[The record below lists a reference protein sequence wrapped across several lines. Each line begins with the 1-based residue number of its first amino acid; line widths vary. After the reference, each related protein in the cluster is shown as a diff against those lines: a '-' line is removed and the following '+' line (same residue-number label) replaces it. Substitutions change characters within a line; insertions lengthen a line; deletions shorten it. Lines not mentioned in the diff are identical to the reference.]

1 MTRATDRRPAQVTM
15 KLRTRLLWLFI
26 PILASTLATVG
37 ALSERLLLSRFDRQ
51 DSAQLTNKARQLQQ
65 RLQLEIARHLD
76 QLRSLAWWD
85 ASRAFIERPGA
96 DYIRSN
102 LPAARLANLDLD
114 FLVVFDRQP
123 RIVAQ
128 TWRSQDVFELIDL
141 LPHGSKA
148 ARSMTGLRQ
157 GILQRSQQLG
167 SLDHAGRAE
176 HALGQVMVVQG
187 VPLLLVSS
195 AISDNLGKASPNG
208 VLVAGHI
215 LDQGDLDAFLQ
226 EASGSLRVLPVA
238 SDTSGWRLLRP
249 RSTRQG
255 EIRLSPRRLLDAQR
269 QQIDLQFFNPLG
281 EAELRLQI
289 TQPRLLYQQGRTA
302 VGFFLGLTL
311 LILMLALLLAYTG
324 LDRWVLRRL
333 WRLNREVAA
342 IGIDDGR
349 QRLNEQGD
357 DELGQLAGELNR
369 MLERLERSEER
380 DKAILDS
387 IQEGYFEIAP
397 GGEILTVNRSLERQ
411 LGRGRQQLVGH
422 GIEEIL
428 DAEVVRRARALL
440 RDDPGEQP
448 TSLITPFKRS
458 DGSLRYFETRFSCI
472 DGAGGQYAGIRG
484 ILRDV
489 SDQVAYQN
497 SLLDMAYRD
506 PLTGLGNRKA
516 FNEQLR
522 AALDQAQRQ
531 NARLALLF
539 IDLDRFK
546 EVNDRFGHDLGD
558 ALLVAI
564 AERLRGA
571 LRHPDHF
578 YRLGGDEFTL
588 LLSDEDAG
596 NAVSLAERLLR
607 VLEPAFELN
616 GQRVDFVTPSIG
628 IALYPEHASQ
638 PEALI
643 KAADSAMY
651 QAKQQRNQ
659 VFLYSAQAHA
669 R

>member
-1 MTRATDRRPAQVTM
+1 M
-15 KLRTRLLWLFI
+15 KLRKRLLWLFI
-26 PILASTLATVG
+26 PILALTLAAVG

-51 DSAQLTNKARQLQQ
+51 DSAQLMNKARQLQE
-65 RLQLEIARHLD
+65 RMELDISRHLD
-76 QLRSLAWWD
+76 LLRSLAWWD
-85 ASRAFIERPGA
+85 ATYAFIGQPRA

-114 FLVVFDRQP
+114 FMVFFDRQP

-128 TWRSQDVFELIDL
+128 TWRARDLLELIDL
-141 LPHGSKA
+141 LPQGGRSP
-148 ARSMTGLRQ
+148 RSMIGLRQ

-167 SLDHAGRAE
+167 SLEHAGNVD

-195 AISDNLGKASPNG
+195 AISDNLGNAAPNG
-208 VLVAGHI
+208 VVVAGQI
-215 LDQGDLDAFLQ
+215 LDQDHLDAFLQ
-226 EASGSLRVLPVA
+226 DAPGSLRVLPVA
-238 SDTSGWRLLRP
+238 GDTHGWRLLRP
-249 RSTRQG
+249 GSSRQG

-269 QQIDLQFFNPLG
+269 QQVDLQFFNPLG
-281 EAELRLQI
+281 EPELRLEI

-311 LILMLALLLAYTG
+311 LILMLALLLAYNG
-324 LDRWVLRRL
+324 LDRWVLRRVR
-333 WRLNREVAA
+333 RLNKEVAA
-342 IGIDDGR
+342 IGVDSGR

-357 DELGQLAGELNR
+357 DEIGQLAGELNH
-369 MLERLERSEER
+369 MLGRLERSEER

-411 LGRGRQQLVGH
+411 LDCAREQLIGH

-428 DAEVVRRARALL
+428 DAEVVERARTLM
-440 RDDPGEQP
+440 RDGKGEQR
-448 TSLITPFKRS
+448 TSLITPFKRR
-458 DGSLRYFETRFSCI
+458 DGSLRYFETRFSYI
-472 DGAGGQYAGIRG
+472 EDAAGQYAGIRG

-506 PLTGLGNRKA
+506 PLTSLGNRKA

-531 NARLALLF
+531 DAPLALLF

-564 AERLRGA
+564 AERLRDA

-588 LLSDEDAG
+588 LLSGEDAG
-596 NAVSLAERLLR
+596 NAMALAERLLR

-616 GQRVDFVTPSIG
+616 GQRIDFVTPSIG

-659 VFLYSAQAHA
+659 VYLYRAPLHAQ
-669 R
+669 